1 VPVNENCPTFQDLEA
16 FAVGDLPG
24 QLLER
29 VAAHVAGCE
38 SCESVLQGFD
48 ARADELV
55 AGLKLLARR
64 SNHQTDAPVP
74 AKLVEIARTAGRTP
88 ADGAP
93 RDVSLDPGRR
103 LARELREG
111 PCRLG
116 RFDLECEL
124 GAGSFGYVFRARD
137 TQLDRIVALKLQRA
151 GRFADDEEVERF
163 FREAR
168 SAAQLQH
175 PGIVAIHDSGR
186 TEDDVCYL
194 VTEYIDGRSLDSRLN
209 SGPIEC
215 REAARLVAQ
224 MADALQYA
232 HEQGV
237 IHRDIKPS
245 NIVLDQSGHPHLTD
259 FGLAKRSMSE
269 TITSDD
275 RVMGTP
281 AYMSPEQARG
291 QSRQVDGRSDIYSLG
306 VILYEALTGE
316 RPFQGSGRLL
326 LLQVVE
332 DEPRPPRR
340 LNPAIPRDLETICLK
355 AMAKSPV
362 RRYQSA
368 AELADDLRRC
378 LRGEPIRAR
387 PMTRVERLCR
397 WCRRYPLAASLLVA
411 VPLGSAAGFWYL
423 SRLSAYFIREAALDS
438 TRMEADMLEKINTY
452 YSEEV
457 VGRLDWRLINVT
469 HEYRTT
475 PQSLPLPFT
484 FMIDAG
490 QRITED
496 ESGMQVRLYSEHP
509 WRKTG
514 GPSSDFE
521 NRAVQALREKI
532 AEPGGDRS
540 YHEFSEAGGRPLL
553 HYARAQIMKES
564 CVKCHNDHRQS
575 PKKDWKEGDLA
586 GVLAITRPLDRDVLR
601 TQAGLR
607 GAFHVMGIFAALM
620 TVLLF
625 VLLWAARRHS
635 HVEQ

>member
-1 VPVNENCPTFQDLEA
+1 MKETCPSCRDLEGFA
-16 FAVGDLPG
+16 FGDLSATD
-24 QLLER
+24 LER
-29 VAAHVAGCE
+29 IAAHVTGCQT
-38 SCESVLQGFD
+38 CEGILQGFD
-48 ARADELV
+48 ACADELMT
-55 AGLKLLARR
+55 GLKQLTGRPEQEIAD
-64 SNHQTDAPVP
+64 SVP
-74 AKLVEIARTAGRTP
+74 AKLLEIGRAAGQTLS
-88 ADGAP
+88 AGVQ
-93 RDVSLDPGRR
+93 RDVSLDAGRR

-111 PCRLG
+111 PYRLG
-116 RFDLECEL
+116 RFELECEL

-137 TQLDRIVALKLQRA
+137 TELDRLVALKLQRA

-168 SAAQLQH
+168 SAAQLKH
-175 PGIVAIHDSGR
+175 PGIVAIHDTGR

-194 VTEYIDGRSLDSRLN
+194 VTECIDGQSLENRLA

-215 REAARLVAQ
+215 REAARLVAEV
-224 MADALQYA
+224 ADALQYA
-232 HEQGV
+232 HEHGV

-245 NIVLDQSGHPHLTD
+245 NIVLDMNGRPHLTD
-259 FGLAKRSMSE
+259 FGLAKRSLSE

-291 QSRQVDGRSDIYSLG
+291 RSHHVDARSDIYSLG
-306 VILYEALTGE
+306 VILYEALAGE
-316 RPFQGSGRLL
+316 LPFQGHGRLL

-355 AMAKSPV
+355 AMAKSPI
-362 RRYQSA
+362 RRYQTA
-368 AELADDLRRC
+368 ADLADDLRRC
-378 LRGEPIRAR
+378 LRGEAIRAR
-387 PMTRVERLCR
+387 PTTRLQRLCQ

-423 SRLSAYFIREAALDS
+423 SRVSTYFIQEAALDS
-438 TRMEADMLEKINTY
+438 TRMEADMLERINTY

-457 VGRLDWRLINVT
+457 VGRLDWKLANVT

-496 ESGMQVRLYSEHP
+496 ESGMQVKLYSEHP
-509 WRKTG
+509 WRKAG
-514 GPSSDFE
+514 GPANGFE
-521 NRAVQALREKI
+521 RRAVQQLNEKVTH
-532 AEPGGDRS
+532 PGGDRS
-540 YHEFSEAGGRPLL
+540 YHEFAEVNGRPML
-553 HYARAQIMKES
+553 HYARGQIMKES
-564 CVKCHNDHRQS
+564 CVKCHNEHAQS
-575 PKKDWKEGDLA
+575 PKKDWKVGDLA
-586 GVLAITRPLDRDVLR
+586 GVLAITRPLDRDVQR

-607 GAFHVMGIFAALM
+607 GAFYVMGIFAALM
-620 TVLLF
+620 TPLTL
-625 VLLWAARRHS
+625 VLLWAAQRRTRAEH
-635 HVEQ
+635 